1 VTLRGAEPDPNESL
15 DPADWE
21 AFKGLAHR
29 LLDDV
34 LEHLRTV
41 PERPVWRPVP
51 PAVRQALAEPLPI
64 EGRDIEGTWRDAR
77 KLILPYPTGNAH
89 PRFWGWVHGA
99 GTAGGVLAELVAAAI
114 NANCGG
120 RDHGAIYVERQV
132 VEWCRQ
138 LLDFPE
144 GTSGV
149 LVSGTSMATLI
160 GLAVARHHLAG
171 ADVRTDGIRGAP
183 APLVGYASAEAHGSV
198 ARAFEILGLGRAA
211 LRLIP
216 VDADYRIEL
225 EALRGAI
232 ARDRAEGA
240 RPFVAIGT
248 AGTVNT
254 GAIDDLM
261 ALADVCAREDLW
273 LHVDGAFG
281 ALFALSPTLK
291 PRLAGIER
299 ADSLAFDFHK
309 WLHVPYDAGCVLV
322 RRGDLHRA
330 AFAMTPDYLRREG
343 RGLAGGDPWFCDF
356 GPELSRGFRAL
367 KVWFTLK
374 EHGAR
379 RLGAA
384 IERNCDQ
391 ARYLAARIAAEPRL
405 ELMAP
410 LALNIVCFRLRA
422 PGLDEE
428 GLDRL
433 NADLVADLQESGI
446 AAPSTTTLHG
456 RTVIR
461 VCLTNH
467 RTRQSDLDLLIDVVL
482 SFGKR
487 RRPDA
492 GDRRRR
498 RATHDVA
505 RPAAARRDRSTRLRA
520 LAAPLEQLL
529 RAGGGSRL
537 ELDPATGL
545 NIYGCA
551 AQPRPE
557 ALAFGSS
564 TASTISAQ
572 AYAAANALRRQ
583 LIEAARAGHLGTAV
597 ERAIAAIRRGILE
610 VCGAADLAGV
620 EVVLTPS
627 GTDGEYAAL
636 HLTRGGSDRAL
647 VNIVIAPEETGSGV
661 LAAAQGRHF
670 ARVTPMGAAAR
681 PDVPLTGLD
690 PHLIQVPTVPIRGSD
705 GQPRPLAEI
714 DREVA
719 ALVDQAVAAGRRC
732 LLHVLAGS
740 KTGLLAPSFE
750 AAARL
755 RQRHGSRLDIV
766 VDACQMRIAPERIRA
781 CLAAGWMVLLTG
793 SKFFGGPPFAGA
805 LLIPADVVARAA
817 DLAPLPAGLADYY
830 SRPEWPDALQ
840 RLTACLP
847 AGANLGL
854 VLRWQ
859 AALWQMLA
867 FQAVPQEQRARIMT
881 ELGAAIRASLATA
894 RSLRAVAVETSGDW
908 PQTIF
913 PFEVL
918 REAAAGGTAP
928 MDIAMTKQVHRWLNA
943 DISGRLPPGV
953 LCSAR
958 RLAALPCHLGQPVG
972 IAGTA
977 VLRICIGAHLVWG
990 AACDES
996 LGSSLEAR
1004 LEAQIQRARVALRKA
1019 ELIAHYYDALSADA
1033 AAVALRTQA
1042 LGAAAA
1048 C

>member
-1 VTLRGAEPDPNESL
+1 VTLRGAEPDPAESL

-29 LLDDV
+29 LLEDV
-34 LEHLRTV
+34 LEQLRTV
-41 PERPVWRPVP
+41 GERPVWQPVP
-51 PAVRQALAEPLPI
+51 MAVRQALAEPLPA
-64 EGRDIEGTWRDAR
+64 EGQGVERAWRDAR
-77 KLILPYPTGNAH
+77 ELILPYATGNAH

-99 GTAGGVLAELVAAAI
+99 GTPGGVLAELLAAAI

-132 VEWCRQ
+132 TEWCRQ
-138 LLDFPE
+138 LFDLPE
-144 GTSGV
+144 GTSGI

-171 ADVRTDGIRGAP
+171 VDVRTDGIRGAP
-183 APLVGYASAEAHGSV
+183 AALVGYASAEAHGSV
-198 ARAFEILGLGRAA
+198 ARAFEVLGLGRTA

-216 VDADYRIEL
+216 VDRDYRIEL
-225 EALRGAI
+225 EALWRAI

-240 RPFVAIGT
+240 RPFVVVGT

-254 GAIDDLM
+254 GAIDDLA
-261 ALADVCAREDLW
+261 ALADLCAREDLW

-281 ALFALSPTLK
+281 ALLALSPTLK
-291 PRLAGIER
+291 PRLGGLER

-330 AFAMTPDYLRREG
+330 AFAMTPDYLRRNS
-343 RGLAGGDPWFCDF
+343 RGLAGGDSWFCDY

-374 EHGAR
+374 EHGTR

-391 ARYLAARIAAEPRL
+391 ARYLATRIAAEPRL

-410 LALNIVCFRLRA
+410 VALNIVCFRLLA
-422 PGLDEE
+422 PGLDAE

-433 NADLVADLQESGI
+433 NADLVADLQESGV
-446 AAPSTTTLHG
+446 AAPSTTTLYG

-467 RTRQSDLDLLIDVVL
+467 RTRQSDLDLLIDAVL
-482 SFGKR
+482 RSGKR
-487 RRPDA
+487 RPTDVA
-492 GDRRRR
+492 SPGRRRSAA
-498 RATHDVA
+498 RAGT
-505 RPAAARRDRSTRLRA
+505 RPVRRDRSPLLRV

-529 RAGGGSRL
+529 SAGGGSRL

-551 AQPRPE
+551 PHPRPE

-572 AYAAANALRRQ
+572 AYAAAEALRQQ
-583 LIEAARAGHLGTAV
+583 LIDAARTGDFDAALD
-597 ERAIAAIRRGILE
+597 RAIAAIRRGILE

-636 HLTRGGSDRAL
+636 HLARGGANRPL

-670 ARVTPMGAAAR
+670 AHVTPSGAAAR
-681 PDVPLTGLD
+681 PDAPLSGLD
-690 PHLIQVPTVPIRGSD
+690 PGLIQVPTVSIRGSD

-714 DREVA
+714 DREVV
-719 ALVDQAVAAGRRC
+719 ALVDQAIAADRRC
-732 LLHVLAGS
+732 LLHVLACS
-740 KTGLLAPSFE
+740 KTGLLAPSFD
-750 AAARL
+750 AAAKL

-766 VDACQMRIAPERIRA
+766 VDACQMRIAPERVRA

-805 LLIPADVVARAA
+805 LLLPADLVARAA
-817 DLAPLPAGLADYY
+817 DLAPLPEGLADYF
-830 SRPEWPDALQ
+830 SRPEWPDPLR
-840 RLTACLP
+840 RLTTALP

-859 AALWQMLA
+859 GALWQMQA
-867 FQAVPQEQRARIMT
+867 FKAVPQEQRARVMAG
-881 ELGAAIRASLATA
+881 LGAAIRTALAAAS
-894 RSLRAVAVETSGDW
+894 SLREVAVETSGDW

-918 REAAAGGTAP
+918 REAGGGDAP
-928 MDIAMTKQVHRWLNA
+928 LDGTVLRQVHRWLNA
-943 DISGRLPPGV
+943 DISGWLPPGV

-958 RLAALPCHLGQPVG
+958 RLAALPCHLGQPVA
-972 IAGTA
+972 IARTA
-977 VLRICIGAHLVWG
+977 VLRICIGAHLVWET
-990 AACDES
+990 AFDES
-996 LGSSLEAR
+996 LGTSFEAR
-1004 LEAQIQRARVALRKA
+1004 LETQIQRARLALRKT
-1019 ELIAHYYDALSADA
+1019 ELIAQYYDSLCA
-1033 AAVALRTQA
+1033 
-1042 LGAAAA
+1042 GAAATQTRSA
-1048 C
+1048 